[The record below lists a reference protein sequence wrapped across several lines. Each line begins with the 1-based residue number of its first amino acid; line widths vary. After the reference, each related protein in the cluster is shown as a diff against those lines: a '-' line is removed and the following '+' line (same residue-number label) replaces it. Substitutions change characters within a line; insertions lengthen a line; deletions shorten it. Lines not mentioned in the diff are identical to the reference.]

1 MLAIQL
7 RGLIDSVKQLDF
19 ENKDLTNQINKVTNR
34 YDELAQDL
42 NGERQLKQIR
52 TSLVKLK
59 NQIRDS
65 SLNEGVVLNTLFS
78 CS

>member
-1 MLAIQL
+1 LAHQL

-34 YDELAQDL
+34 YDELAQDA
-42 NGERQLKQIR
+42 NGERHLKRIK
-52 TSLVKLK
+52 TAMIKLK

-65 SLNEGVVLNTLFS
+65 SLNEGVVLNTLYS